1 MFFFKKKPAHSI
13 TILPHP
19 AICPSGEV
27 VPATVGKSIAE
38 ILLANDVEISHS
50 CQLQCACTTCHVYVM
65 EGGHYVK
72 YMNDE
77 EDRMLNNTKDRSK
90 WSRLACQAV
99 FEGGGDVVVE
109 IRE

>member
-1 MFFFKKKPAHSI
+1 MWFFKKKSPYSI
-13 TILPHP
+13 TILPHRS
-19 AICPSGEV
+19 ICPGGEV
-27 VPATVGKSIAE
+27 VPAFAGKSIAE
-38 ILLANDVEISHS
+38 LLIANDVDISHS

-65 EGGHYVK
+65 EGSHHINR
-72 YMNDE
+72 MNDE
-77 EDRMLNNTKDRSK
+77 EDRMLKNVPDRAQ

>member
-1 MFFFKKKPAHSI
+1 MFFFKKKPTNHI
-13 TILPHP
+13 TVLPHP

-27 VPATVGKSIAE
+27 VPAIVGKSIAE
-38 ILLANDVEISHS
+38 ILIDNNVEVRHS

-65 EGGHYVK
+65 EGSQHV
-72 YMNDE
+72 NRISSE
-77 EDRMLNNTKDRSK
+77 EDRLLNSTHDRAR

-109 IRE
+109 IKG

>member
-1 MFFFKKKPAHSI
+1 MFFFKKKAANTI
-13 TILPHP
+13 TVLPHP
-19 AICPSGEV
+19 NICPSGEV
-27 VPATVGKSIAE
+27 VPAAVGKSIAE
-38 ILLANDVEISHS
+38 TLLDHDINLSHS

-65 EGGHYVK
+65 DGSAYVNG
-72 YMNDE
+72 MNDE
-77 EDRMLNNTKDRSK
+77 EDRMLKNTPDRAK

>member
-1 MFFFKKKPAHSI
+1 MFFFKKKPANSI
-13 TILPHP
+13 TVLPHRS
-19 AICPSGEV
+19 ICPNGEV
-27 VPATVGKSIAE
+27 VPAEVGKSIAE
-38 ILLANDVEISHS
+38 TLIKHHVDISHS

-65 EGGHYVK
+65 EGSTHINR
-72 YMNDE
+72 MDDE
-77 EDRMLNNTKDRSK
+77 EDRMLRNTPDRAR

>member
-1 MFFFKKKPAHSI
+1 MFFFKKKPANTI
-13 TILPHP
+13 TVLPHP
-19 AICPSGEV
+19 GICPSGEV
-27 VPATVGKSIAE
+27 IPAIVGKSIAE
-38 ILLANDVEISHS
+38 TLIKNDVDISHS

-65 EGGHYVK
+65 EGSSYV
-72 YMNDE
+72 NRINQE
-77 EDRMLNNTKDRSK
+77 EDRMLNHANDRAR